1 MLKIQEYISLF
12 KDIEEANRH
21 LSSNLN
27 IRVSKG
33 SIWTM
38 DSMENLY
45 LYNYHPK
52 KSPKNNPITKEANG
66 LILNKDNEIV
76 SFPFKRF
83 YDIDH
88 PCADTMS
95 DNGAYAQ
102 VMEDGYLV
110 VIFYYKGYWNIQTEF
125 AINATEPVY
134 VNKIQSRMRYRVM
147 DVLQKKFGIEEPY
160 LPFKKYP
167 SEDICYVF
175 EYVSP
180 YSKKITPYKEEDLLL
195 ITAYN
200 KKLQLEMNESWLY
213 NWKKKCVKEDIFKS
227 PDSFFVRD
235 REQIEDVLACFNS
248 LTKGLVVTDNSGNRV
263 KILNPRYKNLCKL
276 LKAGKNPSTKLLSK
290 MVLNGEVVRL
300 GHYYKEYRLVFS
312 IFGQHL
318 QKIDS
323 KIRRL
328 WGSNKHLSQKE
339 FARTIRH
346 YKRST
351 RNMLFRLKRG
361 KNKTVEGCIRGMN
374 PKILANEIEQCCLDE
389 LVRELDKLEVE
400 IEN

>member
-12 KDIEEANRH
+12 KDIEEANH
-21 LSSNLN
+21 YLNSNLN
-27 IRVSKG
+27 IKVSKS
-33 SIWTM
+33 SIWA
-38 DSMENLY
+38 ENGIEKLY

-52 KSPKNNPITKEANG
+52 KSPKDNPITKEANG
-66 LILNKDNEIV
+66 LILNKNNEIV
-76 SFPFKRF
+76 SFSFERF

-88 PCADTMS
+88 PCADTLD

-102 VMEDGYLV
+102 IMEDGHLV

-125 AINATEPVY
+125 TINATEPVY
-134 VNKIQSRMRYRVM
+134 MNEARSRIRHRVI
-147 DVLQKKFGIEEPY
+147 DVLQKKLEAEDPY
-160 LPFKKYP
+160 LPFKEYP

-180 YSKKITPYKEEDLLL
+180 YNKKITPYKEEDLLF

-200 KKLQLEMNESWLY
+200 KRLQLEMSENWIY
-213 NWKKKCVKEDIFKS
+213 NWKKKCTKGDIFRS

-235 REQIEDVLACFNS
+235 RDQIENVLACFNS
-248 LTKGLVVTDNSGNRV
+248 FTKGLVITNNSGNRV
-263 KILNPRYKNLCKL
+263 KIANPRYKNLCRL

-290 MVLNGEVVRL
+290 IVLNGEALRM
-300 GHYYKEYRLVFS
+300 GPYYKEYRSVFG

-318 QKIDS
+318 HKMDN

-328 WGSNKHLSQKE
+328 WASNRHLDQKE
-339 FARTIRH
+339 FARAIKH

-351 RNMLFRLKRG
+351 RNILFKLKKEKG
-361 KNKTVEGCIRGMN
+361 KTVEECIRGMD
-374 PKILANEIEQCCLDE
+374 PKILAREVEQCCLDK
-389 LVRELDKLEVE
+389 LVREFDKLEVE
-400 IEN
+400 IES